1 MNDIYDYLDLIVAVA
16 GIAQAAF
23 LCLLLRSEGARAL
36 RANRWMML
44 FLAAVAF
51 NLFEDIAEV
60 FFSPQS
66 YQVVEMIFIPA
77 NFLIAPAVYLY
88 FREVSGV
95 PSRQP
100 WVHFVLAGVILN
112 LMAWSITNGMP
123 ISDNFQH
130 SFTVPAAISSFCW
143 FAIFAQAG
151 TYVLLIWKVAHRYF
165 RQAQEQLGV
174 DRNAMRRWMGV
185 ILGGVSLI
193 FLTTLIG
200 KIAAFFFVEDLAM
213 SGTGVAFVL
222 LLFALSYEIATQ
234 PVLFVMPD
242 WPGEGEADEDDEDL
256 AKPAEIAENSGVS
269 ASGTSGA
276 SDASAGSTESI
287 SRPLLDDDGVALAR
301 RRLDEIRKRGD
312 LLLDPLV
319 SLPKLARSVG
329 VSPNQLSYV
338 LNHHV
343 GQNFFDYV
351 NGARIEEARAVLIA
365 EPDRTILDVALS
377 VGFNSKSTFNLAFK
391 KLTGDTPSAVR
402 ALARAAATNPPS
414 EPPRGRPDGQGRTP
428 DAAQ

>member
-1 MNDIYDYLDLIVAVA
+1 MNDIYDYVDLIVAVA

-51 NLFEDIAEV
+51 NLFEDVAEV
-60 FFSPQS
+60 FFSPQV

-95 PSRQP
+95 PSRKP

-130 SFTVPAAISSFCW
+130 IITVPAAISSFCW
-143 FAIFAQAG
+143 FSIFAQAG
-151 TYVLLIWKVAHRYF
+151 TYVLLIWKVVHRYF
-165 RQAQEQLGV
+165 HQAQEQLGV

-193 FLTTLIG
+193 FLTALIG

-242 WPGEGEADEDDEDL
+242 WPGEGEVDEEDL
-256 AKPAEIAENSGVS
+256 TRPAQDSENSAVS
-269 ASGTSGA
+269 AADSAPTA
-276 SDASAGSTESI
+276 ASALAGSGGELI

-301 RRLDEIRKRGD
+301 RRLDDIRKRGD
-312 LLLDPLV
+312 LLLDPLI
-319 SLPKLARSVG
+319 SLPKLARAVG
-329 VSPNQLSYV
+329 ISPNQLSYV
-338 LNHHV
+338 LNHHI

-402 ALARAAATNPPS
+402 AMARAAVNPPS
-414 EPPRGRPDGQGRTP
+414 GSASDGTDGQGRTP

>member
-23 LCLLLRSEGARAL
+23 LCLLLRSEGARAF

-44 FLAAVAF
+44 FLTSVAF
-51 NLFEDIAEV
+51 NLFEDVAEV

-100 WVHFVLAGVILN
+100 WVHFVLAGVVLN

-165 RQAQEQLGV
+165 RQAQEQLGA
-174 DRNAMRRWMGV
+174 DRNAMRRWMAV

-193 FLTTLIG
+193 FLTALMG
-200 KIAAFFFVEDLAM
+200 KIAAFFYVEDLAM
-213 SGTGVAFVL
+213 SGTGVAFLL

-242 WPGEGEADEDDEDL
+242 WPGDGEVDEEDL
-256 AKPAEIAENSGVS
+256 TEPVHGSESNAVS
-269 ASGTSGA
+269 AAVPAAPSLP
-276 SDASAGSTESI
+276 GSEVEPIT
-287 SRPLLDDDGVALAR
+287 RPLLDDDGVALAR

-319 SLPKLARSVG
+319 SLPKLARAIG

-338 LNHHV
+338 LNHHI

-402 ALARAAATNPPS
+402 ANARAIAESQASGVTPD
-414 EPPRGRPDGQGRTP
+414 GADGQGRTS